1 MIQIGTYLMRD
12 AIYTPEERLRIIKSA
27 GFDFVCLNMDKLLE
41 GETVGLTPAMCERV
55 GMPIDNVHLTGKGTH
70 AVWAEGE
77 RGDKVTARYCKEIAL
92 CREYGIKVGITHV
105 TWGTS
110 EPPPVGE
117 IGIRRF
123 EQIVEC
129 AERNGVILAL
139 ENSVSEEHLAYVF
152 DHIDSQNL
160 GFCFD
165 TGHRHAFAPNTNFI
179 ARYGH
184 RLVATHLQDND
195 GKKDLH
201 LLPLDGSIDWNKVAR
216 ELASVPFSRS
226 RICAEVAGARSV
238 KREGM
243 TKAEIE
249 ASLAHVSAMQ
259 KGLIRVEDGGFT
271 PYADFTYEALIDRL
285 YHAMQ
290 TIANRIERE
299 HSEEQQSHGKDH

>member
-1 MIQIGTYLMRD
+1 MIQIGTYLMHD

-41 GETVGLTPAMCERV
+41 GEAVGLTPAMCERV
-55 GMPIDNVHLTGKGTH
+55 DMPIDNVHLTGKGTH
-70 AVWAEGE
+70 SVWAEGE

-117 IGIRRF
+117 IGLRRF
-123 EQIVEC
+123 QRIVDC
-129 AERNGVILAL
+129 AEKNGVILAL

-152 DHIDSQNL
+152 DHIDSPSL

-165 TGHRHAFAPNTNFI
+165 TGHRHAFAPSADFI
-179 ARYGH
+179 ARYGD

-201 LLPLDGSIDWNKVAR
+201 LLPLDGSINWDKVAR
-216 ELASVPFSRS
+216 ELASAPFSRT
-226 RICAEVAGARSV
+226 RICSEVAGSRFI

-243 TKAEIE
+243 TKEEIE
-249 ASLAHVSAMQ
+249 ASLAHVTAMRE
-259 KGLIRVEDGGFT
+259 GLIRVEDGGFT
-271 PYADFTYEALIDRL
+271 PYAGFSYEALIDRL
-285 YHAMQ
+285 FGAMQ
-290 TIANRIERE
+290 NIRSRIETAQT
-299 HSEEQQSHGKDH
+299 EE